1 MVSIRKW
8 SQLSMAGSLALACL
22 FTSGCKS
29 KHAGPPMGP
38 VQVSVIKL
46 QPRRCN

>member
-1 MVSIRKW
+1 MF
-8 SQLSMAGSLALACL
+8 MAGSLALVCL

-29 KHAGPPMGP
+29 KPTGPPMGP

-46 QPRRCN
+46 QPQRLQLST